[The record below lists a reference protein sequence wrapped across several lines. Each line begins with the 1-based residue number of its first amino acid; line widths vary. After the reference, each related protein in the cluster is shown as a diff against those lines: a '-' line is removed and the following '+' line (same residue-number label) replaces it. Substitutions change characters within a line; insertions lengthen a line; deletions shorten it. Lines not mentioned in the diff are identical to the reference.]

1 MKRIRITGLCLVAA
15 LAMCLAA
22 TASSASAI
30 GVTAWGGNFYGQLG
44 NGSSTGPDT
53 CMFGEPCSTTPVA
66 VSGLMSG
73 VSTVSAGGG
82 HSLTLLKNGTGM
94 AWGDNCYGQLGN
106 GTSSGPEKCG
116 EFSCSTTP
124 VAVSGL
130 SGVTA
135 VSAGGIHSLALLSH
149 GTVRAWGNNG
159 DGELGNGTTTG
170 SNVPV
175 TVSGPSGATNV
186 SGGGRPSMAPLGG
199 GTALASG
206 YDGNG
211 ARRTR

>member
-82 HSLTLLKNGTGM
+82 HSLTLLKNGTVM
-94 AWGDNCYGQLGN
+94 AWGDNFYGQLGD
-106 GTSSGPEKCG
+106 GTTVNSDV
-116 EFSCSTTP
+116 P

-135 VSAGGIHSLALLSH
+135 VSAGRLHGLALLSD
-149 GTVRAWGNNG
+149 GTVRAWGDNVYGQLG
-159 DGELGNGTTTG
+159 DGST
-170 SNVPV
+170 SSSDVPV
-175 TVSGPSGATNV
+175 PVSGVGGVAAVSAGGAHSLALLGEGT
-186 SGGGRPSMAPLGG
+186 GMA
-199 GTALASG
+199 S
-206 YDGNG
+206 
-211 ARRTR
+211 